1 MTRWSRAVL
10 STMVLSMLM
19 TSVWSGLAAAQAPA
33 APPTCMSLLT
43 SEALAKVMG
52 ATFKDMGQEVA
63 RSGATDCEW
72 MFRGGTDGVK
82 ALSVSFFDS
91 SKIKASPAGITD
103 DAYFE
108 TVVSGAERAGSS
120 KREMLAGIGLRTAFV
135 ATKPQVQVVVQRP
148 DGIAR
153 IIGNNVTKAEM
164 TALARVLAAR

>member
-10 STMVLSMLM
+10 SAMLWSMLM
-19 TSVWSGLAAAQAPA
+19 TSVWSGLASAQAP

-43 SEALAKVMG
+43 SDAIVKVMG
-52 ATFKDMGQEVA
+52 ATFNDMGQEVA

-72 MFRGGTDGVK
+72 TSRGGTAGVK
-82 ALSVSFFDS
+82 ALSVNFFDS
-91 SKIKASPAGITD
+91 SKIKASPAGFTD

-108 TVVSGAERAGSS
+108 MVVSGAERAGSS
-120 KREMLAGIGLRTAFV
+120 TREMLAGIGLRTAFV
-135 ATKPQVQVVVQRP
+135 TTKPQVQVVVQRP
-148 DGIAR
+148 DGVAR

>member
-10 STMVLSMLM
+10 STMVLSTLM

-52 ATFKDMGQEVA
+52 ATFKEMGQEVD

-91 SKIKASPAGITD
+91 SKIKASPAGFTD
-103 DAYFE
+103 DSYFE
-108 TVVSGAERAGSS
+108 MVVSGAERAGSS
-120 KREMLAGIGLRTAFV
+120 KREMLAGIGLKTAFV
-135 ATKPQVQVVVQRP
+135 TMKPQVQVVVQRP
-148 DGIAR
+148 DGVAR

-164 TALARVLAAR
+164 TALAKVLAAR